1 MQNKYSSQH
10 FQSYQDGREYLHN
23 RLWFRS
29 NAECVQNADYE
40 SNFGITSGGQ
50 SYLKMY
56 RLKQAKRIK
65 KSDTVRKKIAPMK
78 RYNCKLA
85 DSRSIV
91 YNTQNQKLKE
101 QCHEVVIFEGL
112 YILIS
117 TFCVCADG
125 FQGLSKAFH
134 YPLQLLTF

>member
-1 MQNKYSSQH
+1 VQKYRKKYFSQH

-29 NAECVQNADYE
+29 NGECVQNAGYE

-65 KSDTVRKKIAPMK
+65 KADTPSEKIRTYEA
-78 RYNCKLA
+78 
-85 DSRSIV
+85 I
-91 YNTQNQKLKE
+91 Q
-101 QCHEVVIFEGL
+101 
-112 YILIS
+112 
-117 TFCVCADG
+117 
-125 FQGLSKAFH
+125 
-134 YPLQLLTF
+134 LQIG